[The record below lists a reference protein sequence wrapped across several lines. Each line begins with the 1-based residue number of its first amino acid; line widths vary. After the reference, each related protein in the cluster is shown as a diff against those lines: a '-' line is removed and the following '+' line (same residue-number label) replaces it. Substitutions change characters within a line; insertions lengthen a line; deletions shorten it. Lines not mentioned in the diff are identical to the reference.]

1 MESRE
6 EFEIID
12 MTRYILCALVLVFA
26 GELGAQ
32 DPVIIL
38 ESYKKEIRK
47 LTKNKKIKKA
57 LNIIQK
63 DEDLT
68 LKEHILL
75 TEIPAPPFNEHLR
88 AKAFANMLKELP
100 VDSVWMDEVG
110 NVMALK
116 KGTKRDRTIAIDG
129 HLDTVFPEG
138 TDVSVKIK
146 GDTLFAPGISDDTR
160 ALAMILCIIR
170 AMHEAEVKTE
180 ADVLFVG
187 TVGEEGLGDLRGVK
201 HIFSDKGY
209 KTDAWIAIDGGAIGR
224 VNIKGLGSYRYK
236 VNFLGP
242 GGHSWGAFGLGN
254 PHHALGD
261 AIKLFVEEADK
272 FTSYGDRTSYNVGRI
287 GGGTSVN
294 SVPFES
300 WMEIDMRSINPYRL
314 DTLETILYN
323 AAEEALKNQNSIKR
337 IGADITLKI
346 DKIGDRPSGE
356 LPSHLPLVQRAMAAT
371 AFMGKPP
378 KLTRGSTNS
387 NIPISLGIPAVTLGR
402 GGVGA
407 NAHSLD
413 EWWIDRE
420 SYKSIQLAF
429 LLMVSEAG
437 LD

>member
-1 MESRE
+1 
-6 EFEIID
+6 
-12 MTRYILCALVLVFA
+12 MTSNLKYVITMLLVFIISNMN
-26 GELGAQ
+26 AQ
-32 DPVIIL
+32 EQAIIHD
-38 ESYKKEIRK
+38 SYKKEIK
-47 LTKNKKIKKA
+47 NLVKNKKIKKA
-57 LNIIQK
+57 LDLIQQ
-63 DEDLT
+63 DEKLT
-68 LKEHILL
+68 LTEHIHL
-75 TEIPAPPFNEHLR
+75 TEIPAPPFKEEQR
-88 AKAFANMLKELP
+88 GEAFAKMLKELK
-100 VDSVWMDEVG
+100 VDSVWIDEVG
-110 NVMALK
+110 NVFALI
-116 KGTKRDRTIAIDG
+116 KGTEGERTIAIDG
-129 HLDTVFPEG
+129 HLDTVFPEE

-160 ALAMILCIIR
+160 ALAMILCMIR
-170 AMHEAEVKTE
+170 TLEATDIKTK
-180 ADVLFVG
+180 DDLLFVG

-209 KTDAWIAIDGGAIGR
+209 KTDAWIAIDGGSIGR

-261 AIKLFVEEADK
+261 AIKLFVVEADK

-300 WMEIDMRSINPYRL
+300 WMEIDMRSINPKRL
-314 DTLETILYN
+314 DTLEQVLYT
-323 AAEEALKNQNSIKR
+323 AANKALENQNKIKR

-346 DKIGDRPSGE
+346 DKIGNRPSGE
-356 LPSHLPLVQRAMAAT
+356 LPPHLPLVQRAMAAT

-420 SYKSIQLAF
+420 AYKSIQLAF
-429 LLMVSEAG
+429 LLMISEAG
-437 LD
+437 MD

>member
-1 MESRE
+1 MK
-6 EFEIID
+6 
-12 MTRYILCALVLVFA
+12 ILIHCILISLSLPFVHNLF
-26 GELGAQ
+26 GQ
-32 DPVIIL
+32 DLPVIH
-38 ESYKKEIRK
+38 ESYKKEIK
-47 LTKNKKIKKA
+47 SLTRDKMVKTA
-57 LNIIQK
+57 LEFIAN
-63 DEDLT
+63 DSELT

-75 TEIPAPPFNEHLR
+75 TEIPAPPFKEDER
-88 AKAFANMLKELP
+88 AKAFASMLEKLK
-100 VDSVWMDEVG
+100 VDSVWIDEVG
-110 NVMALK
+110 NVMALI

-138 TDVSVKIK
+138 TDVSVKMR

-160 ALAMILCIIR
+160 ALAMILCMIR
-170 AMHEAEVKTE
+170 ALEVSNIQTE
-180 ADVLFVG
+180 ADLLFVG

-209 KTDAWIAIDGGAIGR
+209 ETDAWIAIDGGSIGR

-236 VNFLGP
+236 VNYLGP
-242 GGHSWGAFGLGN
+242 GGHSWGAFGLAN

-261 AIKLFVEEADK
+261 AIRLFVKDADE

-300 WMEIDMRSINPYRL
+300 WMEIDMRSINPDRL
-314 DTLETILYN
+314 DTLEQILYT
-323 AAEEALKNQNSIKR
+323 AAQKALENQNKIKR

-346 DKIGDRPSGE
+346 DKIGNRPSGE
-356 LPSHLPLVQRAMAAT
+356 LPAHLPLIQRAMAAT

-387 NIPISLGIPAVTLGR
+387 NIPISLGTPAVTLGR

-413 EWWIDRE
+413 EWWIDRDAF
-420 SYKSIQLAF
+420 KSIQLAF
-429 LLMVSEAG
+429 ILMVAEAG
-437 LD
+437 I